1 MKRVLFLF
9 ASIITVIGITSC
21 KKVDEPSVPS
31 EGKKV
36 PVVFSA
42 TSSDSGAK
50 TSLSGFQV
58 VWSADDQIK
67 VFTDNSKGGDVLT
80 IKAGGAGKSSA
91 DFEGEISETAEAPY
105 YASYPATVTMVGD
118 KMQYT
123 IPESQQYVAGGF
135 DTNTVP
141 ALAYSAQEKKLAFQT
156 MCGLLKFHLT
166 CSEETAITTMDL
178 KATSIAG
185 VYQVS
190 RSNPA
195 GGSVTTVSSSNS
207 IIISNAKGMTL
218 TPQGVDVYFAVAP
231 GTYTDLSLNI
241 TIAGKTKQDPGKQF
255 TLQKYSTPVTIE
267 RNQMKS
273 TSVTVVFD
281 ENYGKC
287 DIREYTTP
295 VTINGVTWMSENW
308 ACRKYDSD
316 AVLNELSA
324 DMKKPIAEGGC
335 KDANGNIV
343 IPWFPNTLTDK
354 IYCLSSS
361 DKTYW
366 TSDSKKK
373 GSNLSLSQ
381 VAMLGYA
388 YNWAAAVGVMEGIG
402 TAGSATEHRQGI
414 CPNGW
419 RLPLYSELSALH
431 NYVGGKYSTKLKSK
445 TGWYNDQNGTDDY
458 NFNALPA
465 GAININGG
473 TYQNVGTVTYIVS
486 STADSEDKISN
497 IRIAGDKTTLTTSGS
512 KQGTLSVRC
521 IKK

>member
-9 ASIITVIGITSC
+9 ASIITIIGVTSC
-21 KKVDEPSVPS
+21 KKVDEPSAPA

-67 VFTDNSKGGDVLT
+67 VFTDNSTSGDVLT

-91 DFEGEISETAEAPY
+91 DFEGEMSEKAEAPY
-105 YASYPATVTMVGD
+105 YASYPATVTMAGD

-123 IPESQQYVAGGF
+123 IPESQRYVAGGF

-166 CSEETAITTMDL
+166 CFEETAITTMEL
-178 KATSIAG
+178 KATNIAG
-185 VYQVS
+185 VYQVN

-207 IIISNAKGMTL
+207 IKISNADGMTI

-231 GTYTDLSLNI
+231 GTYSDLSLHI

-287 DIREYTTP
+287 DMREYTAP

-335 KDANGNIV
+335 MNASGQIV
-343 IPWFPNTLTDK
+343 IPWFPETLTDD

-361 DKTYW
+361 DTKYW
-366 TSDSKKK
+366 DATSKENGKL
-373 GSNLSLSQ
+373 LSSTQ
-381 VAMLGYA
+381 MAMLGYA
-388 YNWAAAVGVMEGIG
+388 YNWAAVVGVMKGKG
-402 TAGSATEHRQGI
+402 TTGSTTEHRQGI

-419 RLPLYSELSALH
+419 RLPLQSDFESLVTYA
-431 NYVGGKYSTKLKSK
+431 GGKSSKKLRSK
-445 TGWYNDQNGTDDY
+445 TGWASNKNGTDDY
-458 NFNALPA
+458 NFNGLPA
-465 GAININGG
+465 GAIQHETGVYENIGAKSF
-473 TYQNVGTVTYIVS
+473 YAS
-486 STADSEDKISN
+486 STASSDKICFLKVYNSDLSVSTGG
-497 IRIAGDKTTLTTSGS
+497 AKT
-512 KQGTLSVRC
+512 GTVSVRC